1 MYAGD
6 ISLVDSMVTVKI
18 TNAHS
23 CPPRNSPSGRLSC
36 RYTPMCVKQSVYLVV
51 PAVLSVLKRLGI
63 ASVTI
68 HRQLAK
74 AGHEMPCGIS
84 CGGFLGVLVV
94 KSLPSNARDAG
105 LSPVSKLK
113 SHMSWGNQR
122 KPTHCNKDPVQPKK

>member
-1 MYAGD
+1 MEWVPGPLILKHCVLRGLGFGDQALPPAAGRVYAGD

-74 AGHEMPCGIS
+74 AGHEMPCGHKKVKKWGLPWCS
-84 CGGFLGVLVV
+84 GV
-94 KSLPSNARDAG
+94 
-105 LSPVSKLK
+105 
-113 SHMSWGNQR
+113 
-122 KPTHCNKDPVQPKK
+122 